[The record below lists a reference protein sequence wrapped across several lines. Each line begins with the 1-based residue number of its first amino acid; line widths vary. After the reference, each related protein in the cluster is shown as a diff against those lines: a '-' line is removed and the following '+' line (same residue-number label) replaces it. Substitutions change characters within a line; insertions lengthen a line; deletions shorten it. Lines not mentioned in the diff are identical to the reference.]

1 MRIGF
6 PILFI
11 ALFIIFSQSLV
22 VAGPSGNGSDA
33 NLINN
38 SVSVKDINNSD
49 ANSINISISIKDSNN
64 SDANQINDSVSVK
77 EINDSGMNLINVSV
91 FVKDINGNAI
101 HDALIRGTD
110 TSGNTVCK
118 LTDTTGRADLMI
130 ANNSAFNLTA
140 DGYRDL
146 VSTGPIVPGMVI
158 INLQQSEPK
167 NAIFHVVDQKRNDI
181 SGAFVI
187 IEDSLGNEVVKR
199 TDAKG
204 IASVQLSLGRANVTI
219 KTEEYSEFNDPKL
232 MISGNTTHTYCLK
245 DRISSWIITSELILL
260 ILPILF
266 MLGVIVTKS
275 NRWYLPALVWI
286 FSFIIFLGINT
297 FVTKNYEIYFFD
309 PDLKVSLF
317 VPIIAFIGAISYVTV
332 SIINNIETKPSPE
345 DWKRIRCAYGRR
357 LLMAPYIAIIALFTI
372 FESVHMTNPW
382 AILFFAYFVGL
393 YTKLIEGTLKEIGM
407 KFLTKK
413 QKIELSKIEMGSS
426 DIVRQLNVSIGIA
439 HKLDALGISKID
451 DLAAIRP
458 ERINE
463 IAEKAVIDKAHLT
476 HLMDRS
482 KKRIQDIET
491 MEKDLGLGSNLVRIL
506 VDREIYSKEDLIR
519 INDNCIK
526 EIAEKAGIDETH
538 IKSLIEKS

>member
-1 MRIGF
+1 MKIGF
-6 PILFI
+6 SILFI
-11 ALFIIFSQSLV
+11 ALFIVFSQSLV
-22 VAGPSGNGSDA
+22 AAGSPGNGSYA
-33 NLINN
+33 NLI
-38 SVSVKDINNSD
+38 SY
-49 ANSINISISIKDSNN
+49 
-64 SDANQINDSVSVK
+64 
-77 EINDSGMNLINVSV
+77 L
-91 FVKDINGNAI
+91 
-101 HDALIRGTD
+101 
-110 TSGNTVCK
+110 K
-118 LTDTTGRADLMI
+118 L
-130 ANNSAFNLTA
+130 
-140 DGYRDL
+140 
-146 VSTGPIVPGMVI
+146 
-158 INLQQSEPK
+158 
-167 NAIFHVVDQKRNDI
+167 
-181 SGAFVI
+181 
-187 IEDSLGNEVVKR
+187 
-199 TDAKG
+199 
-204 IASVQLSLGRANVTI
+204 
-219 KTEEYSEFNDPKL
+219 
-232 MISGNTTHTYCLK
+232 
-245 DRISSWIITSELILL
+245 ISSWIIALDWYFLM
-260 ILPILF
+260 LPISLMLF
-266 MLGVIVTKS
+266 IIITDKS
-275 NRWYLPALVWI
+275 NWWYLPAVGWI
-286 FSFIIFLGINT
+286 VSFIVFFISASY
-297 FVTKNYEIYFFD
+297 TKNYEIYFFD

-519 INDNCIK
+519 INDK
-526 EIAEKAGIDETH
+526 RREEIAEKAGIDEAH
-538 IKSLIEKS
+538 MKSLIEKI